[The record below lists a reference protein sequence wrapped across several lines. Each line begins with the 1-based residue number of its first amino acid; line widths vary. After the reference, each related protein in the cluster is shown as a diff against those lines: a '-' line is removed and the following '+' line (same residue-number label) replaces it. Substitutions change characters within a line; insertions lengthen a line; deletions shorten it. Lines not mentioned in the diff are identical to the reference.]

1 MYYKNLFFAEVA
13 LKNSLRTGTL
23 ILFASLLFL
32 ATACGTKSGEEGD
45 KGKAAQST
53 KTQKLNV
60 DMDTEKRYQDAAD
73 RGFQPWKKNAM
84 DVAEECII
92 NTGVG
97 AKKGE
102 CRILS
107 EDASN
112 AEVLIGTKDGNFK
125 VRLKRLVKPD
135 GIWTATDIEKE

>member
-1 MYYKNLFFAEVA
+1 M
-13 LKNSLRTGTL
+13 KNSLKTGTL
-23 ILFASLLFL
+23 IVLASLLFL
-32 ATACGTKSGEEGD
+32 VTACGTKSREEGD
-45 KGKAAQST
+45 KGQAAQSE
-53 KTQKLNV
+53 KIQKFNV

-73 RGFQPWKKNAM
+73 KGFQPWKKNAM
-84 DVAEECII
+84 DVAEECLI

-97 AKKGE
+97 ARKGE

-112 AEVLIGTKDGNFK
+112 AEVFINTKDGNFK

-135 GIWTATDIEKE
+135 GIWTATEIEKE